1 MLIAR
6 REDRLAALKS
16 TLSSKYGVD
25 VHTITMDVRDLARVS
40 RLPEEL
46 PAPFHE
52 VDILINNAGL
62 ALGMEPITSNDLD
75 DVKTM
80 VDTNVTS
87 MIAFMTTFSKGMKE
101 RNRGHIITMG
111 SIAGQAGY
119 AGGSVYCATKFAVEG
134 ASEAARHDLVGTQVR
149 VTVVEPGAVETE
161 FSVIRFKG
169 NQGKAD
175 AVYKG
180 FHPLV
185 AADIADNVVYCATR
199 PAHVQICKLLV
210 LTTNQASG
218 SVKATPLLDA
228 K

>member
-1 MLIAR
+1 MLVAR
-6 REDRLAALKS
+6 RADRLAALKA
-16 TLSSKYGVD
+16 TLEGKYGIEA
-25 VHTITMDVRDLARVS
+25 HTVTMDVRDLAHVA

-46 PAPFHE
+46 PEPFAE
-52 VDILINNAGL
+52 VDVLVNNAGL
-62 ALGMEPITSNDLD
+62 ALGMEPITSNDLE

-87 MIAFMTTFSKGMKE
+87 MIAFMTTFSKGMKA

-149 VTVVEPGAVETE
+149 VTVIEPGAVETE
-161 FSVIRFKG
+161 FSVVRFHGDKS
-169 NQGKAD
+169 KAD

-185 AADIADNVVYCATR
+185 AADIADNVIYAATR
-199 PAHVQICKLLV
+199 PPQVQICKMLV
-210 LTTNQASG
+210 LATNQASG
-218 SVKATPLLDA
+218 SVKATPLLE
-228 K
+228 KK